1 MCARLAQIIFK
12 QGDDVRQDQLVLN
25 IIQLMD
31 RLLKKEKLDLQLT
44 SYKVL
49 ATAPSQGMIEF
60 IQAEPLAKILAE
72 NNNDLQAFL
81 RKHNRDDNADY
92 QIAPAVMDTY
102 VKSCGAPLPDMMRW
116 RISCPDRCP
125 GRGPTEYAL
134 PAAGFCVITYLLG
147 IGDRHLDNLLLTKD
161 GKLIH
166 IDFGYILN
174 NDPKLFPPPMKL
186 CPEMVE
192 CMGGVDSPEAR
203 KFRSYCYLAFNILRK
218 SANLI
223 LNLFALMVQS
233 SVSDIRADP
242 DKAVFK
248 VPLGGQ
254 GE

>member
-1 MCARLAQIIFK
+1 LCARLAQIIFK

-125 GRGPTEYAL
+125 GEGRLSMPCL
-134 PAAGFCVITYLLG
+134 QPAFA
-147 IGDRHLDNLLLTKD
+147 
-161 GKLIH
+161 
-166 IDFGYILN
+166 
-174 NDPKLFPPPMKL
+174 
-186 CPEMVE
+186 
-192 CMGGVDSPEAR
+192 S
-203 KFRSYCYLAFNILRK
+203 LRTCWA
-218 SANLI
+218 SATVTWTTCCSQRT
-223 LNLFALMVQS
+223 AS
-233 SVSDIRADP
+233 
-242 DKAVFK
+242 
-248 VPLGGQ
+248 
-254 GE
+254 

>member
-1 MCARLAQIIFK
+1 MFKSAKQPLLLTFKTDSDKDYTVTSAGSTTAIGRGPRADACPYRLNLCTRRAQILFK

-102 VKSCGAPLPDMMRW
+102 VKSCGAPLPARVRW
-116 RISCPDRCP
+116 RIPCPDRC
-125 GRGPTEYAL
+125 R
-134 PAAGFCVITYLLG
+134 
-147 IGDRHLDNLLLTKD
+147 
-161 GKLIH
+161 
-166 IDFGYILN
+166 
-174 NDPKLFPPPMKL
+174 
-186 CPEMVE
+186 
-192 CMGGVDSPEAR
+192 
-203 KFRSYCYLAFNILRK
+203 
-218 SANLI
+218 
-223 LNLFALMVQS
+223 
-233 SVSDIRADP
+233 
-242 DKAVFK
+242 
-248 VPLGGQ
+248 
-254 GE
+254 